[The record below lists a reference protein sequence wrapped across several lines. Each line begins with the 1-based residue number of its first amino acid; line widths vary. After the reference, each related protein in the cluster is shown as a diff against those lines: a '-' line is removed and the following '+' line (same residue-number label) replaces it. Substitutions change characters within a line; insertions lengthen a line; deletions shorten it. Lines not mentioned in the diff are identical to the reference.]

1 VDPEIQT
8 ADKLNPALLNVRGE
22 AGVCNA
28 IKLSQFWNEPLK
40 LDRLGGLNWT
50 GLSAYR
56 RIRSWPGI
64 AASVSNS
71 NARWC

>member
-1 VDPEIQT
+1 VRWIPKFQT

-40 LDRLGGLNWT
+40 LDRLGGLN
-50 GLSAYR
+50 
-56 RIRSWPGI
+56 
-64 AASVSNS
+64 
-71 NARWC
+71 